1 MRPIHVSGHPCR
13 DELTAMYDWVNP
25 EIAIPVH
32 GERRHLLEHAKLAKN
47 LGIKHAYAPRNGEM
61 IQIAPTGPQVVDIVA
76 SGRLHQDGNDIVSAH
91 DEGLRLRR
99 KMAYAGHISVGL
111 VINGKGSLVAG
122 PEPRISGFP
131 EGKTGE
137 LIEDLLDDVA
147 EVAEDTFD
155 RITRRDRRD
164 EEVVETKLAS
174 KIKRRVRERT
184 GKRTI
189 VEVIVHKVK

>member
-1 MRPIHVSGHPCR
+1 
-13 DELTAMYDWVNP
+13 
-25 EIAIPVH
+25 
-32 GERRHLLEHAKLAKN
+32 
-47 LGIKHAYAPRNGEM
+47 
-61 IQIAPTGPQVVDIVA
+61 
-76 SGRLHQDGNDIVSAH
+76 
-91 DEGLRLRR
+91 
-99 KMAYAGHISVGL
+99 MAYAGHISVGL

-184 GKRTI
+184 GKRSI